1 MSQRIPIGNAEDKIL
16 KQKMIEESEAA
27 QKNESQNVI
36 TSSEADSEK
45 GKMVAVAEPI
55 LYNEP
60 KEAAK
65 IFPCLFCDKTFS
77 SSQALGGH
85 QNAHKE
91 ERALKKMEQK
101 RIEEEMEAAMRYRPI
116 FPYCY
121 PYSNP
126 IHHQAYPNL
135 CGNLQAL
142 VGPQMNNVISSRL
155 HSPSGSYGGMYLPNT
170 PTSPSPFMMQVPK
183 PPPQFGMINFLGE
196 NQTLALPVTQRAN
209 TAVDGAVESRLSS
222 LANQTPLSGEDA
234 VELRLFTSGE
244 GVERNSNAEF
254 PSNDLTTETR
264 DLFGGSQVLA
274 ETNAS
279 SSSTTESTS
288 EEFDL
293 NLEL

>member
-1 MSQRIPIGNAEDKIL
+1 MAQRISIGNAEDKIL
-16 KQKMIEESEAA
+16 KQKMIEESEAS
-27 QKNESQNVI
+27 QKNESKNVI

-45 GKMVAVAEPI
+45 GKMVAVPETI

-60 KEAAK
+60 KEAK

-155 HSPSGSYGGMYLPNT
+155 DSPSGSYGGMYMPNT
-170 PTSPSPFMMQVPK
+170 PTSPSPFMMQAPK
-183 PPPQFGMINFLGE
+183 PPLHLEMINFLGG
-196 NQTLALPVTQRAN
+196 NQTQRAN
-209 TAVDGAVESRLSS
+209 TVDDGVELRLSS

-244 GVERNSNAEF
+244 GVERNSNAQF
-254 PSNDLTTETR
+254 PSNDLTIETR
-264 DLFGGSQVLA
+264 YLFGGSQVLA

-288 EEFDL
+288 EKLDL
-293 NLEL
+293 NLKL

>member
-1 MSQRIPIGNAEDKIL
+1 MSQRISIGNAEDKIL

-27 QKNESQNVI
+27 KKTESKKVI
-36 TSSEADSEK
+36 TSSEADSER

-60 KEAAK
+60 KEAK

-142 VGPQMNNVISSRL
+142 VGTQMNNVISTRL
-155 HSPSGSYGGMYLPNT
+155 D
-170 PTSPSPFMMQVPK
+170 SPFMMQVPK
-183 PPPQFGMINFLGE
+183 PPLHLEMINFLGE
-196 NQTLALPVTQRAN
+196 NQTLALPITQRAN
-209 TAVDGAVESRLSS
+209 PVDDDG
-222 LANQTPLSGEDA
+222 

-264 DLFGGSQVLA
+264 DLFGGSHVLA

-293 NLEL
+293 NLKL